1 MLSLFDRMGGDR
13 DGNPNVTPE
22 ITIQVSMMSRWTAA
36 TLFKADCVKLR
47 SLLSFHKASDELQ
60 KQTNNAREPYRHVL
74 KDLEARLDAT
84 IEWTAASIQK
94 TSPPFSGVGSN
105 GRQPL
110 TKTEELM
117 GPLMMMHKSLLED
130 GKADAASGEL
140 RCVMDSLILLLLL
153 LLPLLLLLTP

>member
-1 MLSLFDRMGGDR
+1 MGGDR

-47 SLLSFHKASDELQ
+47 SLLSFHNASEEL
-60 KQTNNAREPYRHVL
+60 KTHTNNAREPYRYVL

-84 IEWTAASIQK
+84 IEWTAATIQK
-94 TSPPFSGVGSN
+94 TPFNGLASN

-110 TKTEELM
+110 TKTEDLM
-117 GPLMMMHKSLLED
+117 GPLMMMHKSLLQD

-140 RCVMDSLILLLLL
+140 RYGDGYDDEPINPTSNTIY
-153 LLPLLLLLTP
+153 LPAQ